1 MLFLNTEVF
10 KITFTTKDDNLLRT
24 VIIYLDTNTF
34 EVLGMDFRE

>member
-1 MLFLNTEVF
+1 MLFVNTEVF
-10 KITFTTKDDNLLRT
+10 KITFTTKLGP